1 MKWPLTGLHTVSSV
15 ANNTAL
21 GRQNSKACPEV
32 GQKPAR
38 LCCIQGSLKKPGT
51 KRGRLVERI
60 GGQLYEMAGR
70 KCHQKGWSPLAG
82 TFGSVSDN
90 PWQCSW
96 TFTYVRTTKA
106 HCITADAKQPAGLCY
121 CQSGRL
127 ALRGGRCPWGPRVAR
142 GLLWRLA
149 FFNSGGSF
157 SFGSFWPNK
166 RGPPPLEG
174 DTSYSHV
181 NFASLPAGISKK
193 TDLAPRSCLSHRSLF
208 ALSVSTSRG
217 CPSPSGKQ
225 WHPDPALPGTEP
237 SRDLVTTTQL

>member
-1 MKWPLTGLHTVSSV
+1 MEWPLTGLHTVSSV

-32 GQKPAR
+32 GRKPAR

-157 SFGSFWPNK
+157 SFGSF
-166 RGPPPLEG
+166 
-174 DTSYSHV
+174 
-181 NFASLPAGISKK
+181 
-193 TDLAPRSCLSHRSLF
+193 
-208 ALSVSTSRG
+208 
-217 CPSPSGKQ
+217 
-225 WHPDPALPGTEP
+225 
-237 SRDLVTTTQL
+237 